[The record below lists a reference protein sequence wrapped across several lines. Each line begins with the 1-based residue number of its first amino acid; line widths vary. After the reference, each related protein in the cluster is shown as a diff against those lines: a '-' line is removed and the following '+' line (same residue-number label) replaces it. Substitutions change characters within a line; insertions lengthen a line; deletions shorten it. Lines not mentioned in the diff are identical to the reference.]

1 MGLIVGLQIKFG
13 WGKLINRESADGEH
27 QLQLVSLYDYVFCL
41 LTCSYMSQFIID
53 PLGIITLLR
62 NWTWNLEHPHNTG
75 SHSDQLSEI
84 ASGPSAGQWQITVEI
99 CTVCRL
105 KPPVIDQTL
114 RVWWNSEWCGLQRRW
129 VNWVASAYQ
138 MSKLWRLNS
147 DHFSLGLMILWLG
160 HLDRAQLGTCAPL
173 GFEWGHAVVSRSR
186 CVLEGLEGHSQVGA
200 LVNGWRSGSAGNAHP
215 RRFQGSLTG
224 AAGFL
229 CADLKTQKVPSVGQ
243 AARSCSLS
251 QLQKPQR
258 MCMWS
263 CPFHPLNVCSEH
275 AILLMS
281 TPKPISGHDI

>member
-27 QLQLVSLYDYVFCL
+27 QLQLVSLYDYVFYL

-62 NWTWNLEHPHNTG
+62 NWAWNLEHLHNTG

-84 ASGPSAGQWQITVEI
+84 ASGPSVGQWQITVEI
-99 CTVCRL
+99 CTVCRI

-114 RVWWNSEWCGLQRRW
+114 KVWWNSEWCGLQRW
-129 VNWVASAYQ
+129 VNWVASASQ
-138 MSKLWRLNS
+138 VSKLWRLNS

-186 CVLEGLEGHSQVGA
+186 CVMEGLEGHSQVGA
-200 LVNGWRSGSAGNAHP
+200 LVNAWRSGLAGNAHQ
-215 RRFQGSLTG
+215 RRFQGALTG

-229 CADLKTQKVPSVGQ
+229 WCRPEDPEDPISWPGSSVVL
-243 AARSCSLS
+243 SLS
-251 QLQKPQR
+251 AAEAAKNALVKLSFPPSQCPQWT
-258 MCMWS
+258 C
-263 CPFHPLNVCSEH
+263 CTVDVYTQTN
-275 AILLMS
+275 
-281 TPKPISGHDI
+281 

>member
-1 MGLIVGLQIKFG
+1 MGLIVGLRIKFG
-13 WGKLINRESADGEH
+13 WGKLINRESADGEY
-27 QLQLVSLYDYVFCL
+27 QLQLVSLYVFYL

-62 NWTWNLEHPHNTG
+62 NWAWNLEHPHNTG

-129 VNWVASAYQ
+129 VNWVASMSQ
-138 MSKLWRLNS
+138 VSKLWRLNS
-147 DHFSLGLMILWLG
+147 VHFSLGLMILCLG

-200 LVNGWRSGSAGNAHP
+200 LVNGWRSGSAGNAHL
-215 RRFQGSLTG
+215 RRFQGALTG

-229 CADLKTQKVPSVGQ
+229 WCRPEDPEGPISWPSSSVVL
-243 AARSCSLS
+243 SLLVAEATKNVHVKLSFPPS
-251 QLQKPQR
+251 QCL
-258 MCMWS
+258 
-263 CPFHPLNVCSEH
+263 SEH
-275 AILLMS
+275 AVLLMS
-281 TPKPISGHDI
+281 TPKPISGQDI